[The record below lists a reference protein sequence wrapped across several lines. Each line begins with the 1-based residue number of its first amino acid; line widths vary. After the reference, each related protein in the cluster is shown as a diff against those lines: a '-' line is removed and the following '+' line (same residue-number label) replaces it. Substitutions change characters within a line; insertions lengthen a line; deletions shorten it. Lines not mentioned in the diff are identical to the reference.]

1 MKNYQALF
9 FDVDNTILDFTK
21 TEQEALPLLF
31 QQHGL
36 PIDEEAM
43 TVYRTINKR
52 LWSSFEK
59 GEIDRDTVVQSRFRE
74 FSALYGRENNGAE
87 LDAAYRELLGQGTH
101 MIVGAAEVLEE
112 LSKHYPLYIVTNG
125 VSETQYRRL
134 KATGLLPYFQSVF
147 VSEDTGFQKPMA
159 EFFDYVFERV
169 PDVSPSHSLI
179 IGDSLAADI
188 QGGHKAGMDT
198 CWFNPGKLQN
208 HLPVVPD
215 YEITVL
221 EELKR
226 LLAI

>member
-1 MKNYQALF
+1 MKHYQALF

-43 TVYRTINKR
+43 GAYRTINKR
-52 LWSSFEK
+52 LWRSFEK

-74 FSALYGRENNGAE
+74 FSARYGRETNGAE

-101 MIVGAAEVLEE
+101 MIDGAAEVLDA
-112 LSKHYPLYIVTNG
+112 LSKHYSLYIVTNG

-134 KATGLLPYFQSVF
+134 KATALLPYFQAVF

-159 EFFDYVFERV
+159 EFFDYVFEHV
-169 PDVSPSHSLI
+169 PNVSPTRSLI

-188 QGGHKAGMDT
+188 QGGHQAGMDT
-198 CWFNPGKLQN
+198 CWFNPGKLPKQ
-208 HLPVVPD
+208 LPITPD
-215 YEITVL
+215 YEINAL
-221 EELKR
+221 EELRR